1 MSEKLPP
8 EEPVMDFN
16 EIRKLVRLLEN
27 SQINEIEIF
36 DKGRKIRLSKSAPHN
51 GHMGIMMQ
59 APPQVQALAAAAAAP
74 GTAAGTLETTSG
86 RNVKQVKSP
95 MVGTFYSAPSPDAEP
110 YVQVGDTLH
119 KGQVLCIIEAMKLM
133 NEIESDFSGRIIEIL
148 VENAQP
154 VEFDQPLF
162 NIEVA

>member
-1 MSEKLPP
+1 M
-8 EEPVMDFN
+8 MDFN

-59 APPQVQALAAAAAAP
+59 APPATQAPVPAP
-74 GTAAGTLETTSG
+74 VSPVAHTPVSETATG
-86 RNVKQVKSP
+86 RNIKQVRAP
-95 MVGTFYSAPSPDAEP
+95 MVGTFYAAPSPDAEP

-119 KGQVLCIIEAMKLM
+119 KGQTLCIIEAMKLM

-162 NIEVA
+162 NLEVA